1 MSAYYRM
8 ETIEHFAK
16 ISLVA
21 RTLGREHVLSREEVV
36 RLQGLRGMYGIASPA
51 PICADDAV
59 QPSGQLECQVVQA
72 PESGDRLVAHNLQL
86 PQVATSAAGPS
97 APSVPAAAEI
107 RLTYREL
114 SALIEDALRALK

>member
-1 MSAYYRM
+1 M

-21 RTLGREHVLSREEVV
+21 RTLGRENLLSRGEVD

-51 PICADDAV
+51 PICTDDS
-59 QPSGQLECQVVQA
+59 QPQGAGQLDCQVVHA
-72 PESGDRLVAHNLQL
+72 RDSESRLV
-86 PQVATSAAGPS
+86 VSTSVVPGTS
-97 APSVPAAAEI
+97 SVPSVDGI

-114 SALIEDALRALK
+114 SALIEDA